1 MTESPEPR
9 RQSPPDAARYQ
20 GRQWAGRRRT
30 PVNPQ
35 HAHLLVRVLRLN
47 HELAHLREVAHKLPY
62 SSIQRW
68 RLSLR
73 ADAIGKQLQAIEAER
88 NAPR

>member
-1 MTESPEPR
+1 MSESPESR
-9 RQSPPDAARYQ
+9 TQRPPESDDFQ
-20 GRQWAGRRRT
+20 GRQWVGRRRRV
-30 PVNPQ
+30 VNPQ

-88 NAPR
+88 NQP